1 MHFVRRDPNT
11 CPRLLNFVA
20 RQNAGAFAA
29 GDERLPRRQPAP
41 APQCRVAGRD
51 AGGCL
56 CGPPSGDGPRPTT
69 PSRTRARCCCC
80 ASANGK
86 AYEWLV
92 KHTDP
97 EAHWFGRALVVEHG
111 YITDFVARLRFDGFT
126 VDDTQA

>member
-1 MHFVRRDPNT
+1 MSKV
-11 CPRLLNFVA
+11 LNFVA
-20 RQNAGAFAA
+20 RPQPGGLAA
-29 GDERLPRRQPAP
+29 GMNVCRSDSPLRAAQFGSPAVTPAAAYAVRRQAM
-41 APQCRVAGRD
+41 AGSDYTVENKGTLLLLR
-51 AGGCL
+51 
-56 CGPPSGDGPRPTT
+56 ST
-69 PSRTRARCCCC
+69 
-80 ASANGK
+80 NGK

>member
-1 MHFVRRDPNT
+1 MSKV
-11 CPRLLNFVA
+11 LNFVA
-20 RQNAGAFAA
+20 RQNAGVLAYGMNVCRSDSPLRAA
-29 GDERLPRRQPAP
+29 QFGPPAVAP
-41 APQCRVAGRD
+41 AAAYAVRRKAMAASDYTVENKGTLLLLR
-51 AGGCL
+51 
-56 CGPPSGDGPRPTT
+56 
-69 PSRTRARCCCC
+69 RT
-80 ASANGK
+80 NGK

>member
-1 MHFVRRDPNT
+1 MSKV
-11 CPRLLNFVA
+11 LNFVA
-20 RQNAGAFAA
+20 RQNAGVLAA
-29 GDERLPRRQPAP
+29 GINVCRSDSPLRAAQFGSPAATPAAAYAVRRQAM
-41 APQCRVAGRD
+41 
-51 AGGCL
+51 
-56 CGPPSGDGPRPTT
+56 T
-69 PSRTRARCCCC
+69 
-80 ASANGK
+80 ASDYTVENKGTLLLLRSTNGN